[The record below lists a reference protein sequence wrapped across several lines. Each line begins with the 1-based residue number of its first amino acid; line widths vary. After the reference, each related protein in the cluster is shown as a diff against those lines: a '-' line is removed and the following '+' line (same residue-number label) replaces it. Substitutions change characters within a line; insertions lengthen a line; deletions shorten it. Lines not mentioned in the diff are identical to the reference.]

1 MLRKFDWESF
11 SLDDFKARL
20 ASYWACLKLWDEC
33 IDVVFMASFG
43 LWIHKDQLSQSLV

>member
-1 MLRKFDWESF
+1 MLRKFDWENF

-20 ASYWACLKLWDEC
+20 ASYWACLKLWDEW

-43 LWIHKDQLSQSLV
+43 LWIHKDQLS